1 MADNYHMSLEEV
13 KLEDYKKLLESREL
27 LPGRSILKDDLQNR
41 FCIIRSEG
49 VNNIKELL
57 ENLKTKKKMDE
68 FAYKTKLPLDYLL
81 ILKREV
87 KSYLPNP
94 VNLKYFPGINQDYVE
109 KMAVMGIKNT
119 KHLFNKIQNMEELSK
134 LSIEADI
141 PQNELLEIL
150 KLSDLARISG
160 VGPVFARMILDTRI
174 DTAAKMADA
183 NAELLFKKLK
193 KLNEEKNYTKAKF
206 TQKDVQ
212 YCIDFAKKLPKGFEY

>member
-1 MADNYHMSLEEV
+1 
-13 KLEDYKKLLESREL
+13 
-27 LPGRSILKDDLQNR
+27 
-41 FCIIRSEG
+41 
-49 VNNIKELL
+49 
-57 ENLKTKKKMDE
+57 MDE

-81 ILKREV
+81 ILKRDL

-119 KHLFNKIQNMEELSK
+119 KHLFNKVQNIEELSK
-134 LSIEADI
+134 LSIELDI
-141 PQNELLEIL
+141 PQSELLEIL

-174 DTAAKMADA
+174 DTAAKMANA